1 MPSLLA
7 QTFAVLAKD
16 VLLEWQGRGRLFA
29 TIAFAVTVL
38 LLFSFAAGPDGG
50 QLAQH
55 AAGYLWLAILLASV
69 LALSESFRTELE
81 DNALSTLVL
90 LPVDPRAL
98 FLGKALA
105 NALLLTLLAT
115 MLLPF
120 AFVLF
125 DASMKGCWAQLIA
138 VLALGALGLSAPG
151 TLYAAMTSQARGR
164 DVMLPLL
171 LFPLVVPVLVA
182 AVKGTSLVLG
192 GDPMGQLGS
201 WLALL
206 GCFDLVYW
214 ALCPL
219 LFGRILEQ

>member
-1 MPSLLA
+1 MPRLFA
-7 QTFAVLAKD
+7 QTLAVLRKD
-16 VLLEWQGRGRLFA
+16 VLVEWQGRGRVFA
-29 TIAFAVTVL
+29 TVAFAVTVL

-69 LALSESFRTELE
+69 LALSESFRTEIE

-105 NALLLTLLAT
+105 NALLLTVLAT
-115 MLLPF
+115 VLLPF
-120 AFVLF
+120 TFVLF
-125 DASMKGCWAQLIA
+125 DTSMKGCWAQLIA
-138 VLALGALGLSAPG
+138 VLGLGALGLSAPG
-151 TLYAAMTSQARGR
+151 TLYAAMTAQARGR

-182 AVKGTSLVLG
+182 AVKGTSLVFG
-192 GDPMGQLGS
+192 GDPMGQLSS

-214 ALCPL
+214 SLCPL
-219 LFGRILEQ
+219 LFGRVLEQ